1 MHRFISYI
9 KFLFS
14 ATNQHGVHSP
24 FIYNFVTKCLYK
36 KSKIRGPKHI
46 KVLLKSLAYFKVEN
60 IRIVPKDPSLENLIM
75 KSFPQIKFN
84 QPEDLIF
91 MDSPNNELFTLI
103 IKEKTYHNDT
113 MVLIRDLYKNKK
125 NTQDWEVFKQN
136 ENVTVS
142 VDMFN
147 CGALFFRKEQ
157 AKEHFKIRI

>member
-1 MHRFISYI
+1 
-9 KFLFS
+9 
-14 ATNQHGVHSP
+14 
-24 FIYNFVTKCLYK
+24 
-36 KSKIRGPKHI
+36 
-46 KVLLKSLAYFKVEN
+46 
-60 IRIVPKDPSLENLIM
+60 M

>member
-9 KFLFS
+9 KFLIS

>member
-1 MHRFISYI
+1 MYRFISYI

-36 KSKIRGPKHI
+36 KSKIRGPKYI

-60 IRIVPKDPSLENLIM
+60 IRIAPKDPSLENLIM